1 MLDTDATS
9 QIITAKTTPN
19 HNNISDM
26 LSVHRIRSTRQR
38 VAIAT
43 QMFEKEQHLSAD
55 VILEWVNNDLTT
67 ATVSKATVYNT
78 LKLFVERGI
87 LKEVAIDPQ
96 RTIFDTNTH
105 QHHHVFNVDT
115 GELRDIAP
123 LSIDVSNIDGINSNE
138 NVAEIDLIVK
148 VLKDQN

>member
-9 QIITAKTTPN
+9 QIITAKTTPD

-26 LSVHRIRSTRQR
+26 LSVHGIRSTRQR

-105 QHHHVFNVDT
+105 HHHVFNVDT

>member
-9 QIITAKTTPN
+9 QIITAKTTPD

-26 LSVHRIRSTRQR
+26 LSVHGIRSTRQR

>member
-9 QIITAKTTPN
+9 QIITAKTTPD

-26 LSVHRIRSTRQR
+26 LSVHGIRSTRQR

-78 LKLFVERGI
+78 PKLFVERGI

>member
-9 QIITAKTTPN
+9 QIITAKTTPD

-26 LSVHRIRSTRQR
+26 LSVHGIRSTRQR

-115 GELRDIAP
+115 GELRDIASP
-123 LSIDVSNIDGINSNE
+123 LALMYPTSMESTAMKTSQRSI
-138 NVAEIDLIVK
+138 
-148 VLKDQN
+148 